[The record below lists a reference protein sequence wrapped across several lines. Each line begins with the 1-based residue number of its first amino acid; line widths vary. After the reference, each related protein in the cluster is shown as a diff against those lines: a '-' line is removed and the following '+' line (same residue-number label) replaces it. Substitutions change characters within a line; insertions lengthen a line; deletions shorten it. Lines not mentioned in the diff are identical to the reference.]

1 MPRPIEHFVIY
12 EKPKDFPD
20 KFVVRRFVIAG
31 PEPAPDKEPWAV
43 VDTLE
48 AARKKVPWGQY
59 RIERDPSDDP
69 VIVES
74 WI

>member
-1 MPRPIEHFVIY
+1 MKGIEMSLSIYVIY

-20 KFVVRRFVIAG
+20 KFVVRQW
-31 PEPAPDKEPWAV
+31 ENDKPTMQHWFADSLKE
-43 VDTLE
+43 
-48 AARKKVPWGQY
+48 ARKMVPPGKV
-59 RIERDPSDDP
+59 RIVRDPGDDS